1 MNLLR
6 KADVRLGKPHD
17 LALSGRTRLRSME
30 GNEPESVDPGAS
42 PAEGRRDR
50 VRRHGQRARLYGV
63 AFTLVALLVCL
74 VALVLANRRRVTL
87 SWVFGDTNASLVWII
102 LASAILGWLLGLA
115 TSIAFRRRTRRI
127 AGE

>member
-1 MNLLR
+1 MEANGPGS
-6 KADVRLGKPHD
+6 AAPT
-17 LALSGRTRLRSME
+17 SGA
-30 GNEPESVDPGAS
+30 GDAG
-42 PAEGRRDR
+42 EGRGER
-50 VRRHGQRARLYGV
+50 VKRHSQRARLYGV

-74 VALVLANRRRVTL
+74 VALILANTRSVKL

-115 TSIAFRRRTRRI
+115 TSIAFRRRTRRL